1 MIFYISIFKS
11 FPSLYINGPINLAM
25 KHANKIISVRF
36 SISDANLLNEVLKNR
51 GQDVSDF
58 VRLSV
63 RKELAR
69 LSFLTTEEKKALEI
83 IGR

>member
-1 MIFYISIFKS
+1 M
-11 FPSLYINGPINLAM
+11 NDT
-25 KHANKIISVRF
+25 NKIVSVRF
-36 SISDANLLNEVLKNR
+36 SVSDAHLLTEVARNR

-69 LSFLTTEEKKALEI
+69 LSFLTPDEKKALEVVM
-83 IGR
+83 GMKK

>member
-1 MIFYISIFKS
+1 
-11 FPSLYINGPINLAM
+11 M
-25 KHANKIISVRF
+25 KHENIIISVRF
-36 SISDANLLNEVLKNR
+36 PLSDASLLKEVSKNR

-69 LSFLTTEEKKALEI
+69 LSYLSTDEKKALEVKV
-83 IGR
+83 GAK

>member
-1 MIFYISIFKS
+1 
-11 FPSLYINGPINLAM
+11 M
-25 KHANKIISVRF
+25 KHENIIVSVRF
-36 SISDANLLNEVLKNR
+36 STSDVFLLRDVARNR

-69 LSFLTTEEKKALEI
+69 LSYLTKEEKKALGVKEVK
-83 IGR
+83 